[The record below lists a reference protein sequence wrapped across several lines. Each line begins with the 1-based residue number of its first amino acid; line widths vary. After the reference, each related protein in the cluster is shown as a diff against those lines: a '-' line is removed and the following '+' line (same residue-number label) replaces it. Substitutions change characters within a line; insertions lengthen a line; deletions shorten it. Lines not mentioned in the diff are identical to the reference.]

1 MKATEAKLFEFLQG
15 PKQFVIPI
23 YQRTYSW
30 TMRQC
35 QQLWDDILRV
45 ADDPKALG
53 HFIGSIVYIHEGIY
67 VATSVSELLVID
79 GQQRL
84 ITLSL
89 LLSALAKAIEE
100 SDPKSMISRKIKE
113 YYLFNALEEGD
124 LSYKLIPTK
133 SDKETYTLLIGGNEL
148 PQSPSKRLIDNYQFF
163 EKKID
168 ETGMDLIKLYEGI
181 GKLLIVD
188 VSLNRDNDNPQLI
201 FESLN
206 STGLDLSQADLIR
219 NYILMGL
226 EPKKQ
231 EELYKDY
238 WFPMEQSFGHSERS
252 PQFDRFI
259 RDYLT
264 IKNSGKIPII
274 GEVYADFKNYVRNL
288 KEEDIKNI
296 VADIYL
302 YSKYFVKLTFLKE
315 DDEEI
320 RKILSDIKDLRVDVA
335 YPFLLE
341 VYDDYR
347 QQRITREEFLEVLK
361 LVESYV
367 FRRAICGIP
376 PGYLNKTFA
385 NLSKSVD
392 KNNYLERLKA
402 AFLLM
407 DSYRRI
413 PTNEEFKQAFV
424 IKDVYNL
431 RIRNYLLNK
440 LENYEQKELIN
451 IDKCTIEHI
460 LPQNKDLSQEW
471 QQMLGPR
478 WMEIQSK
485 HLHTIG
491 NLTLT
496 AYNPDL
502 GDMSFLEKRE
512 DEHGFANSPLR
523 LSRGLRNLEKWDEEE
538 IKRRAD
544 YLADQAIKIWSI
556 PEVKSLESYRILKGK
571 KDSGNYTLD
580 DFAESLKGD
589 MGGLFRE
596 LRMRIMNLD
605 SSVKEE
611 FTKLYIAYKNWTNF
625 VDIIPQKN
633 RLRLILN
640 MPFDEVN
647 DPKRLC
653 RDITA
658 IGHHG
663 NGDVEVVIG
672 ALAEI
677 DYAMFLIRQ
686 SFEWQREDK
695 DI

>member
-1 MKATEAKLFEFLQG
+1 MKASEAKLFEFLQG

-45 ADDPKALG
+45 ADDPKAPG

-89 LLSALAKAIEE
+89 LLSALSKAIEE
-100 SDPKSMISRKIKE
+100 SDAKSMISRKIKE

-124 LSYKLIPTK
+124 LKYKLIPTK
-133 SDKETYTLLIGGNEL
+133 IDKETYTLLIDGNEL

-168 ETGMDLIKLYEGI
+168 ETEMDLIKLYEGI
-181 GKLLIVD
+181 GKLLIVQ

-231 EELYKDY
+231 WELYKDY
-238 WFPMEQSFGHSERS
+238 WFSMEQSFGHSERS

-274 GEVYADFKNYVRNL
+274 GEVYSDFKSYVLNL

-302 YSKYFVKLTFLKE
+302 YSKYFVKLTSSKE

-320 RKILSDIKDLRVDVA
+320 RKVLSDIKDLRVEVA

-347 QQRITREEFLEVLK
+347 LQRINREEFLEVLK

-392 KNNYLERLKA
+392 KNNYLESLKA

-407 DSYRRI
+407 DSYRRF

-424 IKDVYNL
+424 IRDIYNL
-431 RIRNYLLNK
+431 RIRHYLLDK
-440 LENYEQKELIN
+440 LENFEQKELIN

-485 HLHTIG
+485 YLHTIG

-502 GDMSFLEKRE
+502 GDMSFLKKRE
-512 DEHGFANSPLR
+512 DEHGFANSPVR
-523 LSRGLRNLEKWDEEE
+523 LSRGLRNLDKWNEEE

-544 YLADQAIKIWSI
+544 YLVDQAIKIWSI
-556 PEVKSLESYRILKGK
+556 PEVKSLENYRILKGR
-571 KDSGNYTLD
+571 KDSRNYTLD
-580 DFAESLKGD
+580 DFAESLKGE
-589 MGGLFRE
+589 MGELFKE

-605 SSVKEE
+605 SSIKEE
-611 FTKLYIAYKNWTNF
+611 FTKLYIAYKNSTNF

-640 MPFDEVN
+640 MPFDKVD
-647 DPKRLC
+647 DPKGVC
-653 RDITA
+653 RDITV

-663 NGDVEVVIG
+663 NGDVEAGIG
-672 ALAEI
+672 SLSEI
-677 DYAMFLIRQ
+677 EYAMFLVRQ
-686 SFEWQREDK
+686 SFEWQREDLNE
-695 DI
+695 